1 MKIDST
7 TKKAYHVPSVGNF
20 STAKAIHERICLLYL
35 MLTDE
40 RAELLVTDW
49 GIDTG
54 YGLAEFHSSDCPKRR
69 EDLFKGLVD
78 ALFAHEVITGKEDH
92 PVNEKPCEIV
102 Y

>member
-1 MKIDST
+1 MTIKFGT
-7 TKKAYHVPSVGNF
+7 AEYHVPSVGNL
-20 STAKAIHERICLLYL
+20 STGQAIHERICLLFL

-54 YGLAEFHSSDCPKRR
+54 YGLAEFHLSDCPEGR
-69 EDLFKGLVD
+69 EELFKSLVD
-78 ALFAHEVITGKEDH
+78 ALFAYEVITGRKDH
-92 PVNEKPCEIV
+92 PVNDKLAEIA